1 MLLSD
6 LAYPNRPRPKF
17 GPLYTGMGCRLGF
30 ASSPDRFSAACIM
43 STAWT
48 KTRRDTYR
56 VFADHKPRCRRKAK
70 QVSQTE
76 AFARMKLPSIPR
88 RLIDLEIMH
97 LAFLAA
103 GRDRHAYASAG
114 VGAACGPV
122 PAFLI
127 GIDQIAIFPMHHAL
141 A

>member
-1 MLLSD
+1 MM
-6 LAYPNRPRPKF
+6 PN
-17 GPLYTGMGCRLGF
+17 PLGVTSHPLRHSRLE
-30 ASSPDRFSAACIM
+30 PDIVHRKLMF
-43 STAWT
+43 
-48 KTRRDTYR
+48 RRMHQNSEHR
-56 VFADHKPRCRRKAK
+56 RAD
-70 QVSQTE
+70 E
-76 AFARMKLPSIPR
+76 LPSIPR

-103 GRDRHAYASAG
+103 GRDRHSYASTG

>member
-1 MLLSD
+1 MRSILSSWKPLIKSCQAPGANTHLILNPDLL
-6 LAYPNRPRPKF
+6 A
-17 GPLYTGMGCRLGF
+17 
-30 ASSPDRFSAACIM
+30 
-43 STAWT
+43 
-48 KTRRDTYR
+48 
-56 VFADHKPRCRRKAK
+56 
-70 QVSQTE
+70 TE
-76 AFARMKLPSIPR
+76 AELPSIPR